1 MPSFKYQVRTAD
13 GRIQAGI
20 VEAATLEAANEA
32 LAEREYQV
40 LAIEPYKGVEAA
52 AQSITQFLNRI
63 SSKEMV
69 AAVRMLSVMVSASVP
84 LADSLRNISR
94 QTKNPRFRSILND
107 IANEIEGG
115 ARLSEALE
123 RYPKLFSQF
132 FVNMIRSG
140 ETTGQLSDVMNYLAD
155 QQEKDYDMMSK
166 LRGALSYP
174 AVIVTG
180 MGIAGFVMMVY
191 VVPKLTQVL
200 TEANVP
206 LPLSTRILIG
216 TSSFMAEFWWLI
228 IIAVVVFAVSFIYWI
243 KTDYGRW
250 IWDSVKLRIPVMGQL
265 LREMYVT
272 RFCQSM
278 FTLMKGGVTM
288 VQALEIAASVMGNA
302 VWKRMI
308 IETIQEV
315 NDGNSLVTA
324 MQKEKTVPSMA
335 VQMLAV
341 GEETGKLEE
350 VLLRVGEFYSRNVA
364 NMTSNM
370 MTLIEPIIM
379 IILGLAVGTMVSAIM
394 IPMYNLSSAV

>member
-1 MPSFKYQVRTAD
+1 MAMFKYQIRAMD
-13 GRIQAGI
+13 GRIQSGM
-20 VEAATLEAANEA
+20 VEALTQDAAGEA
-32 LAEREYQV
+32 LLQRDYEI
-40 LAIEPYKGVEAA
+40 LSLEPYKGIQAA
-52 AQSITQFLNRI
+52 AQSVTQFLNRI
-63 SSKEMV
+63 TSKEMV

-84 LADSLRNISR
+84 LTDAMRNISH
-94 QTKNPRFRSILND
+94 QSKNPNFKIILAD

-115 ARLSEALE
+115 ARLSEAME
-123 RYPKLFSQF
+123 RYPKVFSQF
-132 FVNMIRSG
+132 FINMIRSG

-166 LRGALSYP
+166 LKGALSYP
-174 AVIVTG
+174 AIIVMG

-206 LPLSTRILIG
+206 LPLSTKILIG
-216 TSSFMAEFWWLI
+216 TSAFMSQFWWLI
-228 IIAVVVFAVSFIYWI
+228 IIAVVVFAVSFTYWI

-250 IWDSVKLRIPVMGQL
+250 VWDNFKLKIPIVGQL
-265 LREMYVT
+265 LREMYIT

-278 FTLMKGGVTM
+278 STLMRGGVTM

-302 VWKRMI
+302 VWKNMI
-308 IETIQEV
+308 IETIREV

-324 MQKEKTVPSMA
+324 MQREKNVPIMA
-335 VQMLAV
+335 IQMLAV
-341 GEETGKLEE
+341 GEETGRLEE
-350 VLLRVGEFYSRNVA
+350 VLQRVGEFYSRSVA
-364 NMTSNM
+364 NMTANM

>member
-1 MPSFKYQVRTAD
+1 MPSYKYQARSAD
-13 GRIQAGI
+13 GRIQSGI
-20 VEAATLEAANEA
+20 VEAPTQDAAGEA
-32 LAEREYQV
+32 LLERDYQI
-40 LAIEPYKGVEAA
+40 LSLEQYKGVEAA
-52 AQSITQFLNRI
+52 AQSLTMLLNRI
-63 SSKEMV
+63 TSKEMV
-69 AAVRMLSVMVSASVP
+69 AAVRMLSVMVSAAVP
-84 LADSLRNISR
+84 LTDAVRNISH
-94 QTKNPRFRSILND
+94 QSKNPNFKVILAD

-115 ARLSEALE
+115 SRLSEALE
-123 RYPKLFSQF
+123 RYPKVFSQF
-132 FVNMIRSG
+132 FINMIRSG
-140 ETTGQLSDVMNYLAD
+140 ETTGQLAEVLNYLAD

-166 LRGALSYP
+166 LKGALTYP
-174 AVIVTG
+174 AIIVIG

-216 TSSFMAEFWWLI
+216 TSGFMAEFWWLI
-228 IIAVVVFAVSFIYWI
+228 IIAVVVFVTGFFYWI
-243 KTDYGRW
+243 KTDYGRFV
-250 IWDSVKLRIPVMGQL
+250 WDGFKLKIPIVGQL

-272 RFCQSM
+272 RFCQAM
-278 FTLMKGGVTM
+278 ATLMKGGVTM
-288 VQALEIAASVMGNA
+288 VQALEIAAAVMGNA

-324 MQKEKTVPSMA
+324 MQRDKNVPTMA
-335 VQMLAV
+335 IQMLAV
-341 GEETGKLEE
+341 GEETGRLEE
-350 VLLRVGEFYSRNVA
+350 VLQRVGEFYSRSVA
-364 NMTSNM
+364 NMTANM

>member
-1 MPSFKYQVRTAD
+1 MPSFKYQVRIAD
-13 GRIQAGI
+13 GRIQSGI
-20 VEAATLEAANEA
+20 VEAATQEAASEA

-52 AQSITQFLNRI
+52 GQAIIQFLNRI

-84 LADSLRNISR
+84 LADSLRNIAR

-107 IANEIEGG
+107 VANEIEGG

-123 RYPKLFSQF
+123 RYPNLFSQF

-140 ETTGQLSDVMNYLAD
+140 ETTGQLSEVMNYLAD

-216 TSSFMAEFWWLI
+216 TSGFMAQFWWLI
-228 IIAVVVFAVSFIYWI
+228 IIALVAFAAAFIYWI

-250 IWDSVKLRIPVMGQL
+250 VWDAAKLKIPVMGQL

-324 MQKEKTVPSMA
+324 MQREKTVPSM
-335 VQMLAV
+335 VTQMLAV
-341 GEETGKLEE
+341 GEESGKLEE
-350 VLLRVGEFYSRNVA
+350 VLQRVGEFYARSVA
-364 NMTSNM
+364 NMTANM

>member
-1 MPSFKYQVRTAD
+1 MATFKYQIRATD
-13 GRIQAGI
+13 GRIQSGM
-20 VEAATLEAANEA
+20 VEAPTQDAAGEA
-32 LAEREYQV
+32 LLQRDYEI
-40 LAIEPYKGVEAA
+40 LSLEPYKGMQAA

-63 SSKEMV
+63 TSKEMV

-84 LADSLRNISR
+84 LTDAMRNISH
-94 QTKNPRFRSILND
+94 QSKNPNFKIILAD

-123 RYPKLFSQF
+123 RYPKVFSQF

-140 ETTGQLSDVMNYLAD
+140 ETTGQLSEVMNYLAD

-166 LRGALSYP
+166 LKGALSYP
-174 AVIVTG
+174 AIIVMG

-216 TSSFMAEFWWLI
+216 TSGFMSQFWWLI
-228 IIAVVVFAVSFIYWI
+228 IIAVVVFAVSFTYWI

-250 IWDSVKLRIPVMGQL
+250 VWDKFKLKIPIVGQL
-265 LREMYVT
+265 LREMYIT

-278 FTLMKGGVTM
+278 STLMRGGVTM

-302 VWKRMI
+302 VWKNMI

-324 MQKEKTVPSMA
+324 MQREKNVPIMA
-335 VQMLAV
+335 IQMLAV
-341 GEETGKLEE
+341 GEETGRLEE
-350 VLLRVGEFYSRNVA
+350 VLQRVGEFYSRSVA
-364 NMTSNM
+364 NMTANM

>member
-1 MPSFKYQVRTAD
+1 MPSFRYQVRTAD

-20 VEAATLEAANEA
+20 VEAASQEAANEA

-40 LAIEPYKGVEAA
+40 LALEPYKGVEAA

-107 IANEIEGG
+107 VANEIEGG

-123 RYPKLFSQF
+123 RYPNLFSQF

-140 ETTGQLSDVMNYLAD
+140 ETTGQLSEVMNYLAD

-166 LRGALSYP
+166 LKGALSYP

-216 TSSFMAEFWWLI
+216 TSGFMAQFWWLI

-250 IWDSVKLRIPVMGQL
+250 VWDSVKLRIPIMGQL

-324 MQKEKTVPSMA
+324 MQKEKTVPAMA